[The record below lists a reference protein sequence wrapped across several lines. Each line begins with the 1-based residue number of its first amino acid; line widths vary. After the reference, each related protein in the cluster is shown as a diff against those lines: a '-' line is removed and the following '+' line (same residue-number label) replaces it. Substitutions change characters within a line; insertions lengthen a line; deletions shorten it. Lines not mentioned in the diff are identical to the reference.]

1 MPRYSMNPK
10 ISVSVVYVAAM
21 FMSIMDVTIVNVAL
35 PAIGRQFGESTA
47 ALDSVAV
54 AYLVSLAVFI
64 PAAGWLGD
72 RFGSKRILLLSVAIF
87 TGASVLCGLAGS
99 LSQLVLFR
107 VLQGIGG
114 GMMTPV
120 GMAMLFRA
128 FPPAERVRAS
138 SILVVPTAL
147 APALGPV
154 LGGLLVTELSWRWVF
169 FVNLPF
175 GIVAVIFG
183 AIFLEGHREP
193 HPGAFDLPGF
203 LLAGIGFAL
212 VMFGVSEG
220 PNRGWDTPVILGS
233 IAVGA
238 AMLAVMVWVELR
250 TAKPILKLR
259 LFGNRLFRST
269 SLVLMVAMAAFLGV
283 LFVAPLFFQI
293 ALGLSALQ
301 SGLNTFPEAIGVMVG
316 AQLAS
321 RLFYPRFG
329 PRRLVAAGLVG
340 VAVVMALMT
349 QIGLTT
355 DLWWM
360 RVLMFAM
367 GLTMAQVFVSCQAAA
382 FATISLPDT
391 GSASS
396 IFNSG
401 RQLGSALGV
410 AVLATVLAAI
420 GTTRQ
425 VAGHTVPNLAAY
437 HAAFLTA
444 AGIALVAAA
453 IALTIRDA
461 DAASTM
467 VRRVTTKVPTRTPS
481 PPPGEVA
488 PQGAA

>member
-1 MPRYSMNPK
+1 MTRFPMNPK

-35 PAIGRQFGESTA
+35 PAIGHQFHESTA

-54 AYLVSLAVFI
+54 GYLVSLAVFI

-72 RFGSKRILLLSVAIF
+72 RFGSKRILLLAVGIF
-87 TGASVLCGLAGS
+87 TGASVLCGLADS

-107 VLQGIGG
+107 VLQGVGG
-114 GMMTPV
+114 GMMIPV

-154 LGGLLVTELSWRWVF
+154 LGGLLVTEISWRWVF

-175 GIVAVIFG
+175 GIVAILFG
-183 AIFLEGHREP
+183 LLFLGEHREP
-193 HPGAFDLPGF
+193 HPGTFDLPGF
-203 LLAGIGFAL
+203 LLSGVGFAL
-212 VMFGVSEG
+212 VMFGISEG
-220 PNRGWDTPVILGS
+220 PDRGWGTPMILGA
-233 IAVGA
+233 IALGVVLLGA
-238 AMLAVMVWVELR
+238 MVWVELR
-250 TAKPILKLR
+250 TPKPILKLR

-269 SLVLMVAMAAFLGV
+269 SLVLMVGMAAFLGV

-293 ALGLSALQ
+293 GLGLSALQ

-316 AQLAS
+316 AQAAS

-329 PRRLVAAGLVG
+329 PRRLVACGLVG
-340 VAVVMALMT
+340 VALVMSLMT
-349 QIGLTT
+349 QVGFDT

-360 RVLMFAM
+360 RVLMFTL
-367 GLTMAQVFVSCQAAA
+367 GLTMSQVFVSSQAAA

-396 IFNSG
+396 LFNSG

-410 AVLATVLAAI
+410 AVLATVLAAV
-420 GTTRQ
+420 GTTHQ
-425 VAGHTVPNLAAY
+425 VAGRTVPNLAAY

-444 AGIALVAAA
+444 AGIALVAAGV
-453 IALTIRDA
+453 ALTIRDA

-467 VRRVTTKVPTRTPS
+467 VRRVTTKVPARAAPS
-481 PPPGEVA
+481 TEPA

>member
-1 MPRYSMNPK
+1 MQRYSMNPK

-47 ALDSVAV
+47 GLDSVAV

-72 RFGSKRILLLSVAIF
+72 RFGSKRILLVSVAIF
-87 TGASVLCGLAGS
+87 TVASVLCGLAGS

-107 VLQGIGG
+107 VLQGVGG

-193 HPGAFDLPGF
+193 HPGAFDVPGF

-212 VMFGVSEG
+212 LMFGVSEG
-220 PNRGWDTPVILGS
+220 PNRGWGTPGILAS

-238 AMLAVMVWVELR
+238 VMLAVMVWVELR

-269 SLVLMVAMAAFLGV
+269 SLVLMVAMGAFLGV

-321 RLFYPRFG
+321 RLFYPRLG
-329 PRRLVAAGLVG
+329 PRRLVAGGLVG

-360 RVLMFAM
+360 RALMFAM

-382 FATISLPDT
+382 FATISMPDT

-410 AVLATVLAAI
+410 AVLATVLAAV
-420 GTTRQ
+420 GTTHQ
-425 VAGHTVPNLAAY
+425 VDGHTVANLAAY

-453 IALTIRDA
+453 IALTIRDV

-467 VRRVTTKVPTRTPS
+467 VRRVTTKVPARS
-481 PPPGEVA
+481 ASPGEVT
-488 PQGAA
+488 PQRAR

>member
-1 MPRYSMNPK
+1 MTRYSMNPK

-35 PAIGRQFGESTA
+35 PAIGHQFHETTA

-54 AYLVSLAVFI
+54 GYLVSLAVFI
-64 PAAGWLGD
+64 PAAGWMGD
-72 RFGSKRILLLSVAIF
+72 RFGSKRILLLAVAIF

-107 VLQGIGG
+107 ILQGVGG

-120 GMAMLFRA
+120 GLAMLFRA

-175 GIVAVIFG
+175 GIVAILFG
-183 AIFLEGHREP
+183 LLFLEERREP

-203 LLAGIGFAL
+203 LLSGIGFAL
-212 VMFGVSEG
+212 VMFGISEG
-220 PNRGWDTPVILGS
+220 PSRGWGSPDILAAIGLG
-233 IAVGA
+233 AV
-238 AMLAVMVWVELR
+238 MLAVMVGVELR
-250 TAKPILKLR
+250 TSKPILKLR

-269 SLVLMVAMAAFLGV
+269 SLVLTVGMAAFLGV

-316 AQLAS
+316 AQMAS

-340 VAVVMALMT
+340 VAVVMTLMT
-349 QIGLTT
+349 QIGIDT

-410 AVLATVLAAI
+410 AVLATVLAAV
-420 GTTRQ
+420 GTTTQ
-425 VAGHTVPNLAAY
+425 VDGHTVANLAAY

-444 AGIALVAAA
+444 AGIALIAAA

-467 VRRVTTKVPTRTPS
+467 VRRETTKVPARAPS
-481 PPPGEVA
+481 ESPRVA
-488 PQGAA
+488 G

>member
-1 MPRYSMNPK
+1 
-10 ISVSVVYVAAM
+10 
-21 FMSIMDVTIVNVAL
+21 MDVTIVNVAL
-35 PAIGRQFGESTA
+35 PAIGRQFHEATA
-47 ALDSVAV
+47 GLDSVAV
-54 AYLVSLAVFI
+54 GYLVSLAVFI

-72 RFGSKRILLLSVAIF
+72 RFGSKRILLLAVAIF
-87 TGASVLCGLAGS
+87 TGASVLCGLADS

-107 VLQGIGG
+107 VLQGVGG

-175 GIVAVIFG
+175 GIVAILFG
-183 AIFLEGHREP
+183 LLFLEESRQS

-203 LLAGIGFAL
+203 LLSGVGFAL
-212 VMFGVSEG
+212 LMYGVSEG
-220 PNRGWDTPVILGS
+220 PDKGWGSPVILSS
-233 IAVGA
+233 ISFGLILLGA
-238 AMLAVMVWVELR
+238 MVWVEMR
-250 TAKPILKLR
+250 TSRPILKLR

-269 SLVLMVAMAAFLGV
+269 SLVLLVAMAAFLGV
-283 LFVAPLFFQI
+283 LFVVPLFFQI

-321 RLFYPRFG
+321 RVFYPRFG
-329 PRRLVAAGLVG
+329 PRRLVSIALVG
-340 VAVVMALMT
+340 VAGVMSLMT
-349 QIGLTT
+349 LVGVGT

-360 RVLMFAM
+360 RAIMFAL
-367 GLTMAQVFVSCQAAA
+367 GLVMAQVFVSCQAAA

-396 IFNSG
+396 LFNSG

-410 AVLATVLAAI
+410 AVLATVLAAV
-420 GTTRQ
+420 GTSHQ
-425 VAGHTVPNLAAY
+425 VAGHTVPNLSAY

-444 AGIALVAAA
+444 AGMALVASVV
-453 IALTIRDA
+453 ALTIHDV

-467 VRRVTTKVPTRTPS
+467 VLRSRPAREPRRSADVVA
-481 PPPGEVA
+481 A
-488 PQGAA
+488 PQAAG

>member
-1 MPRYSMNPK
+1 MTRYSMNPK

-35 PAIGRQFGESTA
+35 PAIGRQFNEATA
-47 ALDSVAV
+47 GLDSVAV
-54 AYLVSLAVFI
+54 GYLVSLAVFI
-64 PAAGWLGD
+64 PAAGWMGD

-87 TGASVLCGLAGS
+87 TGASVLCGLADS

-107 VLQGIGG
+107 VLQGVGG

-175 GIVAVIFG
+175 GIVAILFG
-183 AIFLEGHREP
+183 LLFLEETRQP

-212 VMFGVSEG
+212 LMYGVSEG
-220 PNRGWDTPVILGS
+220 PDKGWGSGVILGS
-233 IAVGA
+233 IALGV
-238 AMLAVMVWVELR
+238 LLLVVMVWVELR
-250 TAKPILKLR
+250 ASAPILKLR

-269 SLVLMVAMAAFLGV
+269 SLVLMVAMAAFLGL
-283 LFVAPLFFQI
+283 LFVVPLFFQI

-329 PRRLVAAGLVG
+329 PRRLVSIALVA
-340 VAVVMALMT
+340 VAVVMSLMT
-349 QIGLTT
+349 QIGLGT

-360 RVLMFAM
+360 RALMFTL
-367 GLTMAQVFVSCQAAA
+367 GLVMAQVFVSCQAAA

-396 IFNSG
+396 LFNSG

-410 AVLATVLAAI
+410 AVLATVLAAV
-420 GTTRQ
+420 GTTHE
-425 VAGHTVPNLAAY
+425 AMGHTVPNLAAY
-437 HAAFLTA
+437 HAAFLTS
-444 AGIALVAAA
+444 AGIALVASV

-467 VRRVTTKVPTRTPS
+467 VRRVKPAAAEPEPAPGVEPAPT
-481 PPPGEVA
+481 PG
-488 PQGAA
+488 